1 MSRLNWSLK
10 LHIRLRTISFL
21 ISTHFTQVYV
31 QWMPYSFVWL
41 YLIKCV
47 FTCSIFV
54 DQIQI
59 FFLSVLVV
67 FGKYFVFAKMS
78 KISKT
83 SVALFWRLSCGLIKS
98 HAPVASPHK
107 IFLRLTGESMS
118 QSRKILRIFFK
129 IWIFNVSRSSVWRLV
144 HRWRFQSRRYSEI
157 FAAYVATSLR
167 VEHPVAKNT

>member
-1 MSRLNWSLK
+1 MCFHMLNLCWSN
-10 LHIRLRTISFL
+10 TNF
-21 ISTHFTQVYV
+21 
-31 QWMPYSFVWL
+31 
-41 YLIKCV
+41 
-47 FTCSIFV
+47 
-54 DQIQI
+54 

-107 IFLRLTGESMS
+107 ICLRLTGESMS

-129 IWIFNVSRSSVWRLV
+129 IWIFNVSRSSVWLLV